1 MTRAE
6 PANVFKMATK
16 EVKTS
21 LRNAREC
28 IKNKDYKEALKHC
41 KAVLKADKTN
51 YTALVFFGK
60 CASELNQPDQAYM
73 AYKKAI
79 ESDETQLLAW
89 QGLAAL
95 SEKEDNPQL
104 NAELPEVYTKL
115 LHMYESDKVKWMEV
129 ATKLAEFHDNQ
140 GEFIKAAEIWEEIAI
155 ATENTAEQLKIWTG
169 IVGILEKRPLE
180 ESGIK
185 KLQAAYEKVVHGNQS
200 QEPNKQ
206 LEIHFEN
213 YLRFLVKHQVGEDD
227 ELFNDKRQKICNEA
241 KSMMMLFPT
250 STFALELL
258 GKDFLQSLITAP
270 TPEMTDVF
278 QRLCHMKPGSG
289 IGMLGLGSVLLH
301 QKEFLMARALLQK
314 GLQAFSD
321 CPFGWLSFCQSQLSL
336 HDYQGAVKSAKKG
349 LDCINSSTPDNRQ
362 KLQRMLSL
370 AKAEALQKQGP
381 ATATMARDIYEKL
394 LSDVTAEEEVDTLT
408 GLGQTLL
415 TLGDITQAT
424 QICAKALSIDKSY
437 PSALAL
443 QGQISFREGYFDDAE
458 LRFLEAIERNK
469 DCAFYYFLLGKLYWE
484 MNGNLRADKKK
495 CLAQFL
501 KVEVTNKTT

>member
-1 MTRAE
+1 MKRATVLGTHWPSYLYPLNE
-6 PANVFKMATK
+6 W
-16 EVKTS
+16 
-21 LRNAREC
+21 
-28 IKNKDYKEALKHC
+28 LKVMPYGIIV
-41 KAVLKADKTN
+41 VLL
-51 YTALVFFGK
+51 TA
-60 CASELNQPDQAYM
+60 
-73 AYKKAI
+73 
-79 ESDETQLLAW
+79 
-89 QGLAAL
+89 
-95 SEKEDNPQL
+95 
-104 NAELPEVYTKL
+104 
-115 LHMYESDKVKWMEV
+115 
-129 ATKLAEFHDNQ
+129 
-140 GEFIKAAEIWEEIAI
+140 
-155 ATENTAEQLKIWTG
+155 
-169 IVGILEKRPLE
+169 
-180 ESGIK
+180 
-185 KLQAAYEKVVHGNQS
+185 
-200 QEPNKQ
+200 
-206 LEIHFEN
+206 
-213 YLRFLVKHQVGEDD
+213 
-227 ELFNDKRQKICNEA
+227 
-241 KSMMMLFPT
+241 
-250 STFALELL
+250 
-258 GKDFLQSLITAP
+258 

-370 AKAEALQKQGP
+370 AKAEALQKRGP

-501 KVEVTNKTT
+501 KAAKLDPYYSPSFLYLGHYHLKVLKDVSKASRCYQKAFDLDPNSNAAGIALGDSLMELEDEVAALNLYKNVTAMYSPGEGKWAWLRLGLFHLKHNESMEAITCFQSALRADLKDRHCWECLGEAYISRGSYMAAMKAFAKAAEVHILVR